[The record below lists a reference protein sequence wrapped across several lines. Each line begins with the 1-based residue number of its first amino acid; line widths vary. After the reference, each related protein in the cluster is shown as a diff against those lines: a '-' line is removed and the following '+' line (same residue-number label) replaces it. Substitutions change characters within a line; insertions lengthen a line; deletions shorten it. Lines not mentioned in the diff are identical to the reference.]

1 MNKIAIDSIDL
12 IKNNIEKLKELFP
25 NIVTDGKIDFD
36 VLKTMLGEDIETS
49 NEKYQFNWNGKKES
63 IKTAYAQ
70 STTTLRPCKE
80 KSKEWDSTENL
91 YIEGDNLEVLKQLQK
106 TYFGKIKF
114 IYIDP
119 PYNTGNDFVYKDN
132 FTNSIDA
139 YTTQTK
145 QFNQSNPNTSGRFH
159 SDWCSMIYPRLLLAR
174 NLLTDD
180 GVIFI
185 SIDDHEQENLKKICN
200 EVFGENNFISQI
212 VWERAFSPINLMKH
226 FSPSHDYILCYCR
239 NPDITICNGIQRSNE
254 TNSRYANPDNDPR
267 GVWSSSDISVGPA
280 IQSNIYPIVTPS
292 GRVVEPPAGRS
303 WRLSEKAFSERLQD
317 NRIWFGE
324 DGNGVPRIKRFLSEL
339 KKQGITPMTLWK
351 CNDVGH
357 SQDATKSLAKIFDN
371 KKYFD
376 YPKPVDLIKRCLQ
389 LYTDKESIVMDFF
402 SGSATTAHAV
412 MQLNADDN
420 GNRKFIM
427 IQLPEQCEGSSEA
440 CKDGYKTICDIGEER
455 IRRAGD
461 NIKQEW
467 IEKHLSPK
475 NDIFSTTESQ
485 QDFPVDIGFKVFT
498 LDSSNIIPWDNT
510 NQYDEKSLAIQ
521 SDTFLHS
528 RSKEDILYEILLKY
542 GLFDQQV
549 NEITVNNKKMFSV
562 GRQYMI
568 VCLDEHITDRD
579 IKEIGLLKPRVVV
592 FGESGFYDD
601 NVKINAEYN
610 LIQDGV
616 EDVKCI

>member
-119 PYNTGNDFVYKDN
+119 PYNTGNDFIYHDN
-132 FTNSIDA
+132 FQQSLDNYKIQTNTE
-139 YTTQTK
+139 YH
-145 QFNQSNPNTSGRFH
+145 SNPNTSGRFH

-174 NLLTDD
+174 NLLSDD
-180 GVIFI
+180 GAIFI
-185 SIDDHEQENLKKICN
+185 SIDDNEIANLLKIGDEIFGSYRDILIWNKEADGKSGTLKSVTTTRRIHEYVVCYFKNISKVQFAKIREALKGREDEFQTANLAVNSENENPNHPNYFSITNPLGD
-200 EVFGENNFISQI
+200 VFTRQWKWDKEYIAKLIEQNLIYWGKDGHKQPRLII
-212 VWERAFSPINLMKH
+212 PTDERRLTF
-226 FSPSHDYILCYCR
+226 
-239 NPDITICNGIQRSNE
+239 
-254 TNSRYANPDNDPR
+254 
-267 GVWSSSDISVGPA
+267 
-280 IQSNIYPIVTPS
+280 IQSILNYGGTTIGRKDFEKLLPS
-292 GRVVEPPAGRS
+292 IN
-303 WRLSEKAFSERLQD
+303 FS
-317 NRIWFGE
+317 
-324 DGNGVPRIKRFLSEL
+324 
-339 KKQGITPMTLWK
+339 
-351 CNDVGH
+351 
-357 SQDATKSLAKIFDN
+357 
-371 KKYFD
+371 
-376 YPKPVDLIKRCLQ
+376 YPKPIVL
-389 LYTDKESIVMDFF
+389 LYKLLSTATNKDSIILDFF
-402 SGSATTAHAV
+402 SGSASTAHAV

-427 IQLPEQCEGSSEA
+427 VQLPEQCEESSEA
-440 CKDGYKTICDIGEER
+440 CKDEYKTICDIGEER

-467 IEKHLSPK
+467 IEKHLSTK

-510 NQYDEKSLAIQ
+510 NQYDEKSL
-521 SDTFLHS
+521 
-528 RSKEDILYEILLKY
+528 
-542 GLFDQQV
+542 V
-549 NEITVNNKKMFSV
+549 
-562 GRQYMI
+562 
-568 VCLDEHITDRD
+568 
-579 IKEIGLLKPRVVV
+579 
-592 FGESGFYDD
+592 
-601 NVKINAEYN
+601 
-610 LIQDGV
+610 
-616 EDVKCI
+616 